1 MKFLAFLFAA
11 FLFVSCSQ
19 NSRVDKLSSKVDSL
33 SSEVGSL
40 SSEIK
45 QIKENYKPGLGEL
58 MSVVQMHHA
67 KLWFAGINGNWK
79 LAEFEVKEISEV
91 LRNANKIETDR
102 PEAKNIPM
110 IYPEID
116 SVSSSVNEKSID
128 KFISS
133 FKLLTKTCNDCH
145 KENEFGFNV
154 ITIPTGQPVTNQDF
168 KPGK

>member
-1 MKFLAFLFAA
+1 MKYLIMFLAALFL
-11 FLFVSCSQ
+11 VSCSQ
-19 NSRVDKLSSKVDSL
+19 NEKVDRLSAKVDSL
-33 SSEVGSL
+33 SSEL
-40 SSEIK
+40 K

-58 MSVVQMHHA
+58 MSVVQTHHA

-79 LAEFEVKEISEV
+79 LAEFETREINEV

-116 SVSSSVNEKSID
+116 SVSNAVKEKSID
-128 KFISS
+128 KFIYS

-145 KENEFGFNV
+145 KENGFGFNV
-154 ITIPTGQPVTNQDF
+154 ITLPTGQPVTNQDF
-168 KPGK
+168 KPGQ